1 MPWDSDF
8 WGFPVAEYRASGF
21 SYGEIRRTLLRGQKE
36 KKRCIFFFLPPGPIR
51 AHHRELEKEK
61 IGLVEQRILMA
72 RKTLPSPTCSVP
84 MNLKDVQIRRAKK
97 SDLPTIC
104 GLVRR
109 LHRNTRFFKDPRFSR
124 KRAEMLYEKWI
135 RKDFKF
141 GQIFVA
147 AFPDTP
153 VLLEATSP
161 VRFCRGKWVELGYWE
176 LTLIFRDGAWG
187 IGLFWLLWIG
197 LAVAPAWRCGSRPKQ
212 KIGLLFVFIARA
224 DFRKFEQSPACTGGH
239 LRSTQPF

>member
-1 MPWDSDF
+1 LPWDSDF

-36 KKRCIFFFLPPGPIR
+36 KKRCIFFFLPTGPIR

-147 AFPDTP
+147 AFSRHSRLIGGYITCEILP
-153 VLLEATSP
+153 
-161 VRFCRGKWVELGYWE
+161 GKVG
-176 LTLIFRDGAWG
+176 R
-187 IGLFWLLWIG
+187 
-197 LAVAPAWRCGSRPKQ
+197 
-212 KIGLLFVFIARA
+212 IGLLGVDPHFQGRGMGHRLVLAALDWFGGRSCLEV
-224 DFRKFEQSPACTGGH
+224 RVMTQTENRPA
-239 LRSTQPF
+239 LRLYRSTGFQKIRAESCLHWWSS